1 MKRLLI
7 PAMMA
12 MAAGPALADAPGEG
26 WHGPMMHGDGY
37 GYGYGVWGFGM
48 MFLFWAAIIVVAVL
62 AWRAVGQGGG
72 AAKSDSALEVLRT
85 RLAKGEIDPEEYEA
99 RRKVL
104 EG

>member
-1 MKRLLI
+1 MKRLLVL
-7 PAMMA
+7 AMMT
-12 MAAGPALADAPGEG
+12 MAAGPALADGPGEG
-26 WHGPMMHGDGY
+26 WHGHMMYGD

-48 MFLFWAAIIVVAVL
+48 MFLFWAAIIVAAVL

-72 AAKSDSALEVLRT
+72 AAKADSALEVLRT
-85 RLAKGEIDPEEYEA
+85 RLAKGEIDPEEFEA